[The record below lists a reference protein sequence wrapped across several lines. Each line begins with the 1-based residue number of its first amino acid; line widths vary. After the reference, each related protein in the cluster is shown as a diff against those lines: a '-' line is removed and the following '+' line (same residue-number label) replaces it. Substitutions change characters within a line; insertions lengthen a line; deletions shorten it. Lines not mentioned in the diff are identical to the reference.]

1 MKMKAYILSI
11 AGIVLISAVV
21 SMIAPSG
28 KMGKFVRG
36 TTKLL
41 ILLVMLSPI
50 ISWIEGKTEL
60 SLSSSNI
67 QTDEAYL
74 ERCVSLM
81 EEGDARDISAYLLS
95 EYGVTAEVYTER
107 EADGFF
113 RLQKI
118 TVNVTDFGIIGQ
130 DGHINIMTRIGEDLE
145 ARYGCEVVIS

>member
-1 MKMKAYILSI
+1 MKAYILSI

-36 TTKLL
+36 TTKLM
-41 ILLVMLSPI
+41 ILLVMLAPL
-50 ISWIEGKTEL
+50 ISWLEGKTEFT
-60 SLSSSNI
+60 LSSSSI
-67 QTDEAYL
+67 DTDDKYL
-74 ERCVSLM
+74 ERCITLM
-81 EEGDARDISAYLLS
+81 EVGDSRTISAYLLS
-95 EYGVTAEVYTER
+95 EYGVTAEICTER
-107 EADGFF
+107 EDETF

-118 TVNVTDFGIIGQ
+118 TVKVTDFGIIGQ

>member
-1 MKMKAYILSI
+1 MKAYILSI

-21 SMIAPSG
+21 TMIAPSG

-36 TTKLL
+36 TTKLM
-41 ILLVMLSPI
+41 ILLVMLAPI
-50 ISWIEGKTEL
+50 ISWLEGKTEL
-60 SLSSSNI
+60 SLSSSSI
-67 QTDEAYL
+67 DTDEAYL

-81 EEGDARDISAYLLS
+81 EEGDAREIAAYLLS
-95 EYGVTAEVYTER
+95 EYGVTAEIYTER
-107 EADGFF
+107 NGDTF

-145 ARYGCEVVIS
+145 ARYGCEVAIS

>member
-1 MKMKAYILSI
+1 MKAYILSI
-11 AGIVLISAVV
+11 AGIVLLSAVV

-60 SLSSSNI
+60 SLSSSAI
-67 QTDEAYL
+67 DTDEAYL
-74 ERCVSLM
+74 ERCITLM
-81 EEGDARDISAYLLS
+81 EEGDARNIAAYLLS
-95 EYGVTAEVYTER
+95 EYGVEAEISTER
-107 EADGFF
+107 VLDDF

-118 TVNVTDFGIIGQ
+118 TVKVNDFGIIGQ
-130 DGHINIMTRIGEDLE
+130 DGHINIMTRIEDDLK
-145 ARYGCEVVIS
+145 ARYGCEVAIS